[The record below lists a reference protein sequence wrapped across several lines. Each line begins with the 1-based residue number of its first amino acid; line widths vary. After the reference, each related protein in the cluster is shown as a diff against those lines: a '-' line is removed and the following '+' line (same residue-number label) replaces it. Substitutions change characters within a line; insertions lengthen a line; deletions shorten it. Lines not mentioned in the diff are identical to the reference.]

1 MYDLGYGDYYQSSVT
16 TGVASIVWAVLAI
29 VLAIVGGILVYFLF
43 LNSKKDMKLTGFLKW
58 LKDFLN
64 FKIMILEV
72 ILKVLYLIS
81 TIYVILLSFSFIS
94 VSFLTFL
101 VVLIFGPILVRVIY
115 ETSLMFIMIW
125 KNTKEI
131 NNNTKK

>member
-1 MYDLGYGDYYQSSVT
+1 MYDLSYGDYYQSSVT
-16 TGVASIVWAVLAI
+16 TGVASIVWAVLAV

-64 FKIMILEV
+64 FKTMILEV
-72 ILKVLYLIS
+72 ILKILYLIS

-94 VSFLTFL
+94 VNFLTFL
-101 VVLIFGPILVRVIY
+101 FVLIFGPILVRIIY
-115 ETSLMFIMIW
+115 ESSLMFIMVW
-125 KNTKEI
+125 KNTSEI
-131 NNNTKK
+131 NKNTKK